1 MTTTVGGGTPFYVSL
16 DDSSGPVIGGRVAK
30 TARVDR
36 YAQPA
41 IAAAAKSGRASGQGR
56 AGQNKAGGVAVDG
69 LGWARLD
76 GPLGLLGFVTYL
88 ATHTL

>member
-41 IAAAAKSGRASGQGR
+41 IAAAAKSGRASGG
-56 AGQNKAGGVAVDG
+56 
-69 LGWARLD
+69 
-76 GPLGLLGFVTYL
+76 
-88 ATHTL
+88 